1 MSEPTASKT
10 FEDLILAVAIQQG
23 VAYYGA
29 DGDEVAQ
36 IPIDVFDLSEC
47 KRHVNNGISMFLMDA
62 PPQGWR
68 CMEPILDVALWPS
81 VAVEAIATV
90 VWVTAT
96 SYAVGDKVLES
107 GESYVCLA
115 AHTSGVF
122 AVDLAAANWRETY
135 DCTATHDP
143 ATGLTTITAN
153 ADLFYQS
160 MESRSIVVTGQD
172 TYEIHAYISASTIQ
186 IVSTDFWATG
196 ATFSIASTG
205 AYTLPATFGGEYD
218 SDITYVAGSNTGQ
231 AIGWTG
237 EIGIRRVRQGSNTT
251 TGTPTQAAVR
261 KMTGQARRWELIV
274 WPTPSAVEEV
284 QFRYNLY
291 FDSMVNLA
299 DLHPAGYRHDETIT
313 AACRAV
319 AERDSDD
326 LAGGEMNSYY
336 RQICLPNS
344 FKIDGRSGPRNLGY
358 NGNPGRVRINSRNF
372 RYFQKRPTVTYT
384 P

>member
-29 DGDEVAQ
+29 DGDEEAQ

-47 KRHVNNGISMFLMDA
+47 KRHVNNGIRMFLMDA

-81 VAVEAIATV
+81 VV
-90 VWVTAT
+90 VTAGVTVT
-96 SYAVGDKVLES
+96 SAYRPATDDTLITASEDSFFKSMELRTLTVTDVS
-107 GESYVCLA
+107 SFVIQSYL
-115 AHTSGVF
+115 
-122 AVDLAAANWRETY
+122 
-135 DCTATHDP
+135 TAT
-143 ATGLTTITAN
+143 T
-153 ADLFYQS
+153 
-160 MESRSIVVTGQD
+160 VT
-172 TYEIHAYISASTIQ
+172 
-186 IVSTDFWATG
+186 VSGDHHWVG
-196 ATFSIASTG
+196 SKTFSMTSTG

-231 AIGWTG
+231 AIEWTS
-237 EIGIRRVRQGSNTT
+237 EIAIRRMRQGSNTT

-261 KMTGQARRWELIV
+261 KMTGQPRRWELCV
-274 WPTPSAVEEV
+274 WPTPSAVEEI

-291 FDSMVNLA
+291 FDTMTNLT
-299 DLHPAGYRHDETIT
+299 DLHPAGFKHDETIT
-313 AACRAV
+313 AACKAV

-326 LAGGEMNSYY
+326 IASGELNSYY

-358 NGNPGRVRINSRNF
+358 CGNPGRVRINSRNF
-372 RYFQKRPTVTYT
+372 RQYQRRPTVTYDT